1 MKHLFTGALH
11 RNRKAFAL
19 MQAGKQSLLLVS
31 AFFLLGFL
39 MTGCQKESSV
49 PEEEEVH
56 SNHNQ
61 SAQKESNGFGNYTG
75 LTPETV
81 WELQQAKIATAR
93 YNNFDQAI
101 ADGYVDINVIVPE
114 MGYHY
119 LKMENL
125 NATFEYAKPE
135 ILVYNKEENGRM
147 KLVALE
153 YAVPISL
160 SPNAP
165 PSGFTG
171 TNDVWSVYQGV
182 LWTLHAWV
190 WEYNPDGVFN
200 PTNPLIHLH

>member
-1 MKHLFTGALH
+1 MRYDG
-11 RNRKAFAL
+11 RAFASTP
-19 MQAGKQSLLLVS
+19 KNNYNLLLLCTT
-31 AFFLLGFL
+31 FMIGFL
-39 MTGCQKESSV
+39 MTGCQKESLTTKQ
-49 PEEEEVH
+49 EEIQ
-56 SNHNQ
+56 NKRGQ
-61 SAQKESNGFGNYTG
+61 SIQMEPNGFGNYTG
-75 LTPETV
+75 LAPETV

-93 YNNFDQAI
+93 YNNFDNAI
-101 ADGYVDINVIVPE
+101 ADEYVDINVIVPE

-119 LKMENL
+119 LKLANL
-125 NATFEYAKPE
+125 NATFDYAKPE

-171 TNDVWSVYQGV
+171 NDDVWSIYQGT

-190 WEYNPDGVFN
+190 WEFNPDGVFN
-200 PTNPLIHLH
+200 PTNPLVHLH